1 MFVWTLSGAGGCWN
15 TEASGV
21 PEGGQTGADYVV
33 VQKVSWVDSSEFKL
47 DIMLDAERRSVYQY
61 SIQKPYLS
69 ALHFFDHNAPGAP
82 AAGRQVSYVEARS
95 SIREVQFERDRT
107 PARSDAEYRDF
118 ASCAERL
125 ESYRRSELYR
135 VPQAEALA
143 LSVLGFFYLQD
154 RSRPNRVKCNFCR
167 RTFERGYGSAA
178 DLRVTYEPEKDL
190 SERLVRLS
198 IRHSLA
204 SPYCPFVLG
213 VMADNVPLPENQLR
227 RELESFAT
235 TAPQLCQILHE
246 EFVHPLLILHAEH
259 PPDLDDAQFYTT
271 YGRYEFEPLVTEF
284 APSEEEWCL
293 QGQRPNVDSDDHFK
307 SRTLVEMYCTKV
319 NSLRFCY
326 VIKSE
331 ICFCQSKQITNNI
344 TDNLTVNHNR

>member
-1 MFVWTLSGAGGCWN
+1 MFVWSRAASAGLSSESIA
-15 TEASGV
+15 V
-21 PEGGQTGADYVV
+21 PEGEQREAAS
-33 VQKVSWVDSSEFKL
+33 QKINWLLSDLIGREYEAQSET
-47 DIMLDAERRSVYQY
+47 RGNVYRSPIQYHYQH
-61 SIQKPYLS
+61 PHLA

-82 AAGRQVSYVEARS
+82 SAGRQVSYVEARS

-167 RTFERGYGSAA
+167 RTFERGYSSAA

-198 IRHSLA
+198 NRH
-204 SPYCPFVLG
+204 
-213 VMADNVPLPENQLR
+213 
-227 RELESFAT
+227 
-235 TAPQLCQILHE
+235 
-246 EFVHPLLILHAEH
+246 
-259 PPDLDDAQFYTT
+259 
-271 YGRYEFEPLVTEF
+271 
-284 APSEEEWCL
+284 
-293 QGQRPNVDSDDHFK
+293 
-307 SRTLVEMYCTKV
+307 
-319 NSLRFCY
+319 
-326 VIKSE
+326 
-331 ICFCQSKQITNNI
+331 
-344 TDNLTVNHNR
+344 